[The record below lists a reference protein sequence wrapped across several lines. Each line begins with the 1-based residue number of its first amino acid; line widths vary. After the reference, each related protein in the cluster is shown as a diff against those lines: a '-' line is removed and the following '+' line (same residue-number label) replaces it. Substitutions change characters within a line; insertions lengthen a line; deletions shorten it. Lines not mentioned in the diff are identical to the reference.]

1 MWYVNGSF
9 IGDRC
14 WSEARKFPFPDRT
27 GFMAPQLETILREL
41 RRRLQDLYGDRLA
54 RLILFGSQARGDAEP
69 GSDIDVMVVLRG
81 TVSPGREIA
90 RTGGISAEISLKYD
104 VVVSTLFISASRYAR
119 ERSPL
124 LLNIRREGIAL

>member
-1 MWYVNGSF
+1 
-9 IGDRC
+9 
-14 WSEARKFPFPDRT
+14 
-27 GFMAPQLETILREL
+27 MAPQLETILREL

>member
-1 MWYVNGSF
+1 
-9 IGDRC
+9 
-14 WSEARKFPFPDRT
+14 
-27 GFMAPQLETILREL
+27 MAPQLETILREL
-41 RRRLQDLYGDRLA
+41 RRRLQDLYGDRLV
-54 RLILFGSQARGDAEP
+54 RIILFGSQARGDAEP

-90 RTGGISAEISLKYD
+90 RTGGITAEISLKYD
-104 VVVSTLFISASRYAR
+104 VVVSTLFISSSRFAR